1 MYRNAYLLLV
11 LTTLFWGGNTIA
23 GKLAVGHISPM
34 MLTGLRWVVALAIL
48 LAIGLPQLR
57 RDWPVVKKHLWLM
70 VPLGMV
76 GFTFFNAAMYSGLL
90 YTSAVNSSIEQ
101 AGIPAVTMVAN
112 FLFFAMRVSWAQFAG
127 FVLTLVGIAL
137 TAAHGDLWRLAELDV
152 NIGDFLTLLAV
163 VFYAGYTVLLRY
175 KPDIHWQ
182 STMIVFAASA
192 LVASIPFMIWEASVG
207 GTVVPDGQGLAIL
220 LYTVLF
226 PSLLAQI
233 FYMRGVELIGPN
245 RASLFINLIP
255 VFGAVL
261 SVVVLGEQVFAYH
274 AVAFALVLAGI
285 GLAEWSGRRMAAAG
299 R

>member
-34 MLTGLRWVVALAIL
+34 MLTGLRWVVAVVIL
-48 LAIGLPQLR
+48 LAIGHRQLR
-57 RDWPVVKKHLWLM
+57 RDWPVVRANLPLM
-70 VPLGMV
+70 VALGAV

-101 AGIPAVTMVAN
+101 AGIPLVTMAAN
-112 FLFFAMRVSWAQFAG
+112 FLLFRMKVSWAQVAG
-127 FVLTLVGIAL
+127 FLLTLVGIAL
-137 TAAHGDLWRLAELDV
+137 TASHGDLTRLAELDV

-163 VFYAGYTVLLRY
+163 LIYGGYTVFLRY

-192 LVASIPFMIWEASVG
+192 LVASIPFMLWESAAG
-207 GTVVPDGQGLAIL
+207 RAILPDTRGLAIG
-220 LYTVLF
+220 LYTVIF
-226 PSLLAQI
+226 PSILAQI

-261 SVVVLGEQVFAYH
+261 SVVLLGEQVFAYH
-274 AVAFALVLAGI
+274 ALAFSLVLAGI
-285 GLAEWSGRRMAAAG
+285 VLAEWGGRRMAAAG